1 MFVGFM
7 GVPGCGK
14 SATAKALAGMLGGSV
29 FLEPEEPEWSPLV
42 TDRAAYGAFGPYLA
56 LQWFRNTRVPGY
68 IKAAEIHAAGGDA
81 VVDSMYDKLIAR
93 YMAHE
98 SMRWLIPPENAYF
111 DAAHRAAEVDYA
123 SLPDPTHLVF
133 VQVDESTWHEM
144 LTKRGREF
152 DATVDVGA
160 NLAMQ
165 ELMAN
170 VARAYTAE
178 KGVEFIVHR
187 QQVGS
192 PEETAG
198 DVRLLLDSIRRH
210 AI

>member
-1 MFVGFM
+1 MFIGFM

-14 SATAKALAGMLGGSV
+14 SATAKALADMLGGSV

-42 TDRAAYGAFGPYLA
+42 TNRELYGEFGPYLA

-68 IKAAEIHAAGGDA
+68 LEAARIHTTGGDG

-98 SMRWLIPPENAYF
+98 SMRWLIPPENPYF
-111 DAAHRAAEVDYA
+111 GAAQTAAEVDYA
-123 SLPDPTHLVF
+123 LLPDPTHLVF
-133 VQVDESTWHEM
+133 VQVDEPTWHTM
-144 LTKRGREF
+144 LTKRGRNF
-152 DATVDVGA
+152 DAGVDIGA

-165 ELMAN
+165 ELMAGE
-170 VARAYTAE
+170 ARAYSAE
-178 KGVEFIVHR
+178 KCVEFILHR
-187 QQVGS
+187 QKVGS

-198 DVRLLLDSIRRH
+198 DVRLLLDSIRRN

>member
-1 MFVGFM
+1 MFIGFM

-14 SATAKALAGMLGGSV
+14 SATAHALAMMLGGSA

-42 TDRAAYGAFGPYLA
+42 TDRQANGQFGPYLA

-68 IKAAEIHAAGGDA
+68 LEAAKIHASGGDA

-93 YMAHE
+93 YMADE
-98 SMRWLIPPENAYF
+98 SMRWLISPENPYF
-111 DAAHRAAEVDYA
+111 DAAQSAAEVDYA

-133 VQVDESTWHEM
+133 VQVDEPTWNTM

-152 DATVDVGA
+152 DAGVDIGE

-165 ELMAN
+165 ELMSD

-192 PEETAG
+192 PEETAE
-198 DVRLLLDSIRRH
+198 DVRLLLESIQRY